1 MRFGIKTAPQH
12 TSWGDML
19 DVWRAADEVELF
31 ETAWNFDHF
40 YPLQGDKNG
49 PCLEA
54 WVTSIDRLFS
64 LQDSSQRFVSVSYT
78 HLTLPTNREV

>member
-49 PCLEA
+49 PCL
-54 WVTSIDRLFS
+54 
-64 LQDSSQRFVSVSYT
+64 
-78 HLTLPTNREV
+78 